1 MATVSEITRALAE
14 LTQPEEA
21 PEWDPVGLQLGDPD
35 AQVGSVAVCHE
46 VNEEVVARLE
56 EQPVD
61 LLVTY
66 HPLLFTPVN
75 RLVTGRSAQARAY
88 RLIRAGISL
97 VVTHTDFD
105 MAEGGTADSLA
116 KVYQLLDVSPFGGD
130 HVSPFGGDDVSPLG
144 GAEESRVPPI
154 GRVGDFDGSLGVLD
168 AMTADAFGSN
178 GLRVSGDRRT
188 ELEKLAV
195 VPGSGASFIE
205 AAAEVA
211 DALVTG
217 DVSHHR
223 AVRALDLGLAIVDPG
238 HVATERPG
246 MEALVRMVSEISDVT
261 HDLTGID
268 PTTWS

>member
-1 MATVSEITRALAE
+1 MRIHITIRVVVTVSEITKALS
-14 LTQPEEA
+14 LFTQPETA
-21 PEWDPVGLQLGDPD
+21 AEWDPVGLQLGDPD
-35 AQVGSVAVCHE
+35 AQVETVAVCHE
-46 VNEEVVARLE
+46 VTEEVVDRLE

-75 RLVTGRSAQARAY
+75 RLVSGRSAQARAY
-88 RLIRAGISL
+88 RLIRAGTAL
-97 VVTHTDFD
+97 LVTHTDFD

-116 KVYQLLDVSPFGGD
+116 RVYGLLDVKPFGED
-130 HVSPFGGDDVSPLG
+130 
-144 GAEESRVPPI
+144 EESGLPAI
-154 GRVGDFDGSLGVLD
+154 GRFGEFEGSLGVLD

-178 GLRVSGDRRT
+178 GLRVSGDRHAR
-188 ELEKLAV
+188 LQRVAV
-195 VPGSGASFIE
+195 VPGSGGSLID

-217 DVSHHR
+217 DVSHHQ

-238 HVATERPG
+238 HISTERPG
-246 MEALVRMVSEISDVT
+246 MKALVRMVGEVADVT
-261 HDLTGID
+261 RDLTGID

>member
-1 MATVSEITRALAE
+1 MVTVSEISRALAE
-14 LTQPEEA
+14 LTQPENA
-21 PEWDPVGLQLGDPD
+21 AEWDPVGLQLGDPD
-35 AQVGSVAVCHE
+35 AGVESIAVCHE

-56 EQPVD
+56 EDPVD

-97 VVTHTDFD
+97 MVTHTDFD
-105 MAEGGTADSLA
+105 MAKGGAADSLA
-116 KVYQLLDVSPFGGD
+116 KAYQLLDVAPFGGD
-130 HVSPFGGDDVSPLG
+130 
-144 GAEESRVPPI
+144 EESAVPAI
-154 GRVGDFDGSLGVLD
+154 GRVGDFDESLGVLD

-178 GLRVSGDRRT
+178 GLRVSGDRHS
-188 ELEKLAV
+188 ELEKVAV
-195 VPGSGASFIE
+195 VPGSGAALIE

-217 DVSHHR
+217 DVSHHQ

-246 MEALVRMVSEISDVT
+246 MKALVRMVSEVSEVT
-261 HDLTGID
+261 MDLTGID